1 MSRISITND
10 DGIASEGLLR
20 LVHAAQQFGE
30 VWVVA
35 PESQRSAMSH
45 CITFRTPVDVWKM
58 DLHIDGALSC
68 QRAAKRRYFLS
79 CRIGPQLECRRRHRP
94 ESNY

>member
-35 PESQRSAMSH
+35 PESQRKGLICS
-45 CITFRTPVDVWKM
+45 ITMLVLVN
-58 DLHIDGALSC
+58 S
-68 QRAAKRRYFLS
+68 Y
-79 CRIGPQLECRRRHRP
+79 
-94 ESNY
+94 